1 MKQIIIIP
9 VLFIVAFGAKLNQY
23 LPPRPETDNIQFQP
37 PALPNQPIASSNLPE
52 RQFGP
57 SKASEQSGQSKSPF
71 GQFAKKNSPNLGYN
85 QVGQLP
91 KNNAPEQYGQTS
103 NPFGQFS
110 QKNTFNTNY
119 GSPSRQYLPPNN
131 KDTSVQS
138 SNSVGQIQSP
148 SFNSNGYN
156 KEENKGLNPK
166 PNSQI
171 NSFGQFPNQ
180 RQGDNVPAGEF
191 NGQFP
196 AGQSITGPQSAPVG
210 LIRSEFKPDSGDGY
224 YNYLYETE
232 NGITAEE
239 EGGEKND
246 GKSAQ
251 GSFSYTSP
259 EGEQITIEYTA
270 DANGF
275 VPKGS
280 YVPEIPEAIAKSI
293 ELNKAAEAQGEYN
306 EGSYRDEYNDDSN
319 GNKGYAQFSSFQGPN
334 AYGYQKSGPTRNNNF
349 ADLGTFASED
359 NKQVSPFGQ
368 QNNGISSYDQKINGV
383 PKTLA
388 QQSYRSQTPSGQKET
403 QQNNKQLQS
412 SLGQQNNS
420 PKTSFGQNYGG
431 NQYSAPGETNIPDQ
445 GTFASQQN
453 KQVTPFGEQNNN
465 PSTSF
470 VPYNKAPVT
479 SSGYNN
485 DLRPSGQQYNVP
497 ATSFGQQTN
506 VPKTSFEQNNDGYQ
520 YSAPG
525 KNNFADQGSFASQ
538 QSKQV
543 TSFGQ
548 QNNVPSTAY
557 GSPNK
562 FPSTSFG
569 NNNNVGTF
577 GQQNKGPKTYGQ
589 SNDDINGYEQS
600 APGKNNFADQGSF
613 ASQQSKQV
621 TSFGQQNNVP
631 STAYGS
637 PNKFPSTSFGNNNN
651 VGTFGQQNKGP
662 KTYGQSNDDIN
673 GYQQSTPGNNNFA
686 DQGTF
691 ASQQNKQITPFGHQN
706 NSPATSFGS
715 QNKAPSTSFGDNVSF
730 KQQNKGPNVNFQY
743 DEPSGQYGTVQD
755 SQGGYKY

>member
-1 MKQIIIIP
+1 MSPKAERKLLFPCTANELRDGAEARVGYLKKVIIIIP

-37 PALPNQPIASSNLPE
+37 PALPNQPIPSSNLPE

-91 KNNAPEQYGQTS
+91 KNNVNIAPEQYEQTS

-110 QKNTFNTNY
+110 QKNTFNTNN
-119 GSPSRQYLPPNN
+119 GNPSRQYLPPNN

-138 SNSVGQIQSP
+138 SNSVGQFQIP

-166 PNSQI
+166 ANSQI

-180 RQGDNVPAGEF
+180 RQGYNVPAGEF

-293 ELNKAAEAQGEYN
+293 ELNKAAEARGEYN

-319 GNKGYAQFSSFQGPN
+319 GNKGNAQFSSFQGPN

-349 ADLGTFASED
+349 ADQGTFASED

-368 QNNGISSYDQKINGV
+368 QSNGISSYDQKINGV

-388 QQSYRSQTPSGQKET
+388 QQSYRSQTPPGQKGT

-412 SLGQQNNS
+412 SLRQQNNG
-420 PKTSFGQNYGG
+420 PKTSFGQNYGS
-431 NQYSAPGETNIPDQ
+431 NQYSAPVETNIPDQ

-453 KQVTPFGEQNNN
+453 KQVTPFGQQNNI

-479 SSGYNN
+479 SSGNNN

-506 VPKTSFEQNNDGYQ
+506 VPKTSFEQNNDDINGYQ
-520 YSAPG
+520 YAAPG

-548 QNNVPSTAY
+548 QNNVPSTAF

-577 GQQNKGPKTYGQ
+577 RPQNEGPKTYGQ

-600 APGKNNFADQGSF
+600 APGN
-613 ASQQSKQV
+613 
-621 TSFGQQNNVP
+621 
-631 STAYGS
+631 Y
-637 PNKFPSTSFGNNNN
+637 
-651 VGTFGQQNKGP
+651 
-662 KTYGQSNDDIN
+662 
-673 GYQQSTPGNNNFA
+673 NFA

-715 QNKAPSTSFGDNVSF
+715 QNKAPSTSFEDNVSF